1 MNIKEMR
8 AMTGLSQSKFAA
20 LFNIPTGTFQAWEQ
34 GRQEPPTYV
43 TGMMERILLMEK
55 PAENFNPM
63 YDSKFMISKEDDKQC
78 ERRYL
83 IEMYEDELLQLRAEI
98 NAVLGR
104 RPKNGCN
111 CDSES

>member
-1 MNIKEMR
+1 MNVKEMR

-20 LFNIPTGTFQAWEQ
+20 IFDIPVGTFQAWEQ
-34 GRQEPPTYV
+34 GRQDPPAYV
-43 TGMMERILLMEK
+43 VKMMERILQMEK
-55 PAENFNPM
+55 PAKSFNAM

-83 IEMYEDELLQLRAEI
+83 VEMYEDELLQLRAEI
-98 NAVLGR
+98 NTVLGR

-111 CDSES
+111 CDPES